1 MKGIRFA
8 INAEDLT
15 VPARTLGPSQCLMLE
30 RWQRITGEQVTL
42 LLPLVRLPKVFIP
55 QPDDRILFRQRLGI
69 ARKLGYTPYQQRY
82 GHYNTASLGCRVR
95 EASWVVFQPRVPRY
109 LGHKISKGIGS
120 P

>member
-1 MKGIRFA
+1 MPDAG
-8 INAEDLT
+8 
-15 VPARTLGPSQCLMLE
+15 TLVENNGG
-30 RWQRITGEQVTL
+30 TGDAVAS
-42 LLPLVRLPKVFIP
+42 LVRLPKVFIP

-82 GHYNTASLGCRVR
+82 GHYNIASLGCRVR